1 MYYINKQTTA
11 MKGGMAPMP
20 AHGECNRMLQSI
32 PCSFNFTMIF
42 IHLEKKKETCTP
54 PHLNEDPDPWLS
66 LQQYQYWSDRKY
78 PQHCLCNSTN
88 TGLTKNIPSTAFAM
102 VLILAW
108 LTVAPFSFQGR
119 SLNVSKLSINI
130 TVSDT
135 IHVNT
140 KTANWGRAYA

>member
-54 PHLNEDPDPWLS
+54 PHLNEDPDP
-66 LQQYQYWSDRKY
+66 
-78 PQHCLCNSTN
+78 
-88 TGLTKNIPSTAFAM
+88 
-102 VLILAW
+102 
-108 LTVAPFSFQGR
+108 
-119 SLNVSKLSINI
+119 
-130 TVSDT
+130 
-135 IHVNT
+135 
-140 KTANWGRAYA
+140 